1 MYIFTPQYYR
11 NIGHGVHPI
20 KIKIWIMNM
29 KYEFKIVVR
38 MLHYVSKTI
47 LNVNFWYRI
56 VTIKMIS
63 CKTILIL
70 MRKWFGLKTLQYQQS
85 LEKIVWL
92 FLVQNHYNTKWFG
105 AKTVNNLV
113 QKRYK
118 EILVKTRIIFFENLF
133 RRRYY
138 FHSLPTIFVIIGDKV
153 QDWIGK
159 RLMNL
164 FKSYTLISLFLAHEN
179 FIMQNAFR
187 V

>member
-1 MYIFTPQYYR
+1 MIWCENNTYFDAKALQIHFGCEIITIQSDLVWKRY
-11 NIGHGVHPI
+11 NI
-20 KIKIWIMNM
+20 N
-29 KYEFKIVVR
+29 
-38 MLHYVSKTI
+38 
-47 LNVNFWYRI
+47 
-56 VTIKMIS
+56 
-63 CKTILIL
+63 
-70 MRKWFGLKTLQYQQS
+70 S
-85 LEKIVWL
+85 LWNKIVWL
-92 FLVQNHYNTKWFG
+92 FLVQNHYNTRWFG
-105 AKTVNNLV
+105 AKTLHNLV

>member
-1 MYIFTPQYYR
+1 M
-11 NIGHGVHPI
+11 
-20 KIKIWIMNM
+20 
-29 KYEFKIVVR
+29 
-38 MLHYVSKTI
+38 
-47 LNVNFWYRI
+47 
-56 VTIKMIS
+56 
-63 CKTILIL
+63 KTILIL

-113 QKRYK
+113 QKHYK

-187 V
+187 VSGFFRIFQDCTSALIDSLILAANNYFWCENVTFWRIAK